1 MDPSLIHSVADPEI
15 YPLLR
20 EVADGRR
27 LTDPEAVRLLASP
40 DLLAIGRAAHAARM
54 RLHPDPVVTFVIDRN
69 INYTNVCITDCS
81 FCAFYRK
88 AGADDAYV
96 RTREELRRKIDDT
109 YAAGGSQILMQGGLN
124 PDLPFDWYEDL
135 LRWMKTE
142 WPDLH
147 IHAFSPTEISFFRD
161 HFQTPLDGVLARL
174 KAAGL
179 DSIPGGGAEI
189 LADRV
194 RARISPDKTK
204 ADDWIEVMRVAHR
217 LGIRSSA
224 TMMFGIIETHAER
237 VEHFRRLRE
246 LQDETG
252 GFTAFIDW
260 TFQPKNTK
268 HKDRFCGA
276 FDYLKTTAVARLY
289 LDNIQNLQ
297 ASWVTQG
304 DKIAQLSLLMGVN
317 DLGSL
322 MLEENVVAAAGTHFE
337 YSKAHLARL
346 CEEFGFR
353 LQQRNYYY
361 EPYDG
366 PAPRDPSSLIRREHS
381 AREPTQPFVPD
392 PDQMRCNQ

>member
-1 MDPSLIHSVADPEI
+1 MDPTLLPSIADPEI
-15 YPLLR
+15 YPLLH
-20 EVADGRR
+20 EIAAGRR
-27 LTDPEAVRLLASP
+27 MSDAEAERLFASP
-40 DLLAIGRAAHAARM
+40 DLLAIGRAAHAARL
-54 RLHPDPVVTFVIDRN
+54 RLHPEPIVTYVIDRN

-88 AGADDAYV
+88 AGDDEAYV
-96 RTREELRRKIDDT
+96 RTRDELRGKIRET

-124 PDLPFDWYEDL
+124 PELPFAWYEEL
-135 LRWMKTE
+135 LRWMKSE
-142 WPDLH
+142 FPDLH

-161 HFQTPLDGVLARL
+161 FFEIPLEDVLARL
-174 KAAGL
+174 KTAGL

-189 LADRV
+189 LSDRV
-194 RARISPDKTK
+194 RAKISPDKTR

-237 VEHFRRLRE
+237 VEHFRRLRD

-260 TFQPKNTK
+260 TFQPRNTR

-276 FDYLKTTAVARLY
+276 FEYLKTTAIARLY
-289 LDNIQNLQ
+289 LDNIPNLQ

-304 DKIAQLSLLMGVN
+304 DKIAQISLLMGVN

-337 YSKAHLARL
+337 YTKARL
-346 CEEFGFR
+346 AQLCSEIGFT
-353 LQQRNYYY
+353 LCQRDYFYR
-361 EPYDG
+361 PYAGSVGSAG
-366 PAPRDPSSLIRREHS
+366 PIHAG
-381 AREPTQPFVPD
+381 
-392 PDQMRCNQ
+392 